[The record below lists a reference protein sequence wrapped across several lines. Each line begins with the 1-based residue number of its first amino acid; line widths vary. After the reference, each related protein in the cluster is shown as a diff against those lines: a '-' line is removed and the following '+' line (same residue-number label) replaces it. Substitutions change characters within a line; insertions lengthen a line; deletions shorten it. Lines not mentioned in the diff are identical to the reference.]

1 METQESLRAR
11 KKIRTREAL
20 IETATRLFLEKGFD
34 STTADEIAE
43 AAEVS
48 RSTFFR
54 YFPTKEALVFP
65 NQQRRIDQLHSLLTR
80 YQRERPPFEAVR
92 RACTEMAGEFLRARA
107 ELLTQYR
114 IVQASP
120 YLVVRQLEWDV
131 EWETAIADA
140 IVPGGD
146 ASTPAVREAQ
156 VLAGAVFG
164 VIRVILREWY
174 TTRCGGD
181 LVEIG
186 DRALKIL
193 ESGLGGESALDP
205 TDQKPNN
212 KRGKRR

>member
-1 METQESLRAR
+1 METQESLRTR

-34 STTADEIAE
+34 GTTVDEIAE

-65 NQQRRIDQLHSLLTR
+65 DQRRRIDQLQLLLMR
-80 YQRERPPFEAVR
+80 YQQERPSFEAVR
-92 RACTEMAGEFLRARA
+92 LACSEMAGEFTRARA
-107 ELLTQYR
+107 ELLTQHR
-114 IVQASP
+114 IVQASS
-120 YLVVRQLEWDV
+120 YLGVRQLEWDV

-140 IVPGGD
+140 LVPGGD
-146 ASTPAVREAQ
+146 ASTSAVREAR

-164 VIRVILREWY
+164 VIRVVLREWY
-174 TTRCGGD
+174 ETGCDGD

-186 DRALKIL
+186 DQAFSIL
-193 ESGLGGESALDP
+193 EAGLGGESALDR
-205 TDQKPNN
+205 TDPKPNN
-212 KRGKRR
+212 KRGKKP